1 MRTHQSIPCTGAVT
15 PRLGMHALLAAL
27 LLAGCSSDPATA
39 PLDSEPDPV
48 PDFSLRDVNTT
59 SPRFDEM
66 VSPRDYEGEV
76 SVWYF
81 GHAT

>member
-1 MRTHQSIPCTGAVT
+1 
-15 PRLGMHALLAAL
+15 MHALLAAL
-27 LLAGCSSDPATA
+27 FLAAGCSSDSATG
-39 PLDSEPDPV
+39 PPDSGPV
-48 PDFSLRDVNTT
+48 PDFSIRDVNAT

-76 SVWYF
+76 SAWYF